1 MSTRRLTALCPLALA
16 GLVLALTACGG
27 GGSNGPDIPPPNDTP
42 GLPLVDT
49 SAVAAADPGS
59 TLPASWEHGAVMEIY
74 VRGYQD
80 SDGDGQGDLK
90 GLISRL
96 DYLRDLG
103 VKGLWLMP
111 VNASQDHDHGYA
123 VTDYR
128 AIEPQYGT
136 LADMDELVKQAHAR
150 GMGVMMDYVMNHS
163 AGLHPAFVNSR
174 DSASNPY
181 RSWYV
186 WQSPAPTGWS
196 VFGGNPWR
204 STLNGAYYA
213 PFWDQMPDFNLTN
226 AAVVNWHHD
235 NLRFWLN
242 RGVDG
247 FRFDAV
253 GNLVENGPGA
263 WQNQPQN
270 YALMHDVRS
279 LLDTYAQRSMVCE
292 APDDPKGF
300 GASTACAGAFA
311 FGLQYD
317 LVSAAK
323 GSTTALPKVA
333 AYYQTAPAGMA
344 GFVSNHDSFAGQRLW
359 DQVGGNQAQYKLA
372 AAMNLLLPGRPF
384 IYYGEEVGLG
394 SNATLNGDAALRTP
408 MSWTADKSGF
418 TSGTPWRALAGNVTT
433 QNVAAQNDS
442 GSILNFYKAML
453 ALRNSRPSIAN
464 GSYDA
469 PQVSGNLIAWLRTQG
484 SERSLVVIN
493 TGTAA
498 ADMAVDQ
505 LPANASVSNLYPAD
519 SATATANASGVVTL
533 NLPAQSVRVLNVQ
546 P

>member
-1 MSTRRLTALCPLALA
+1 MSPHRLSALTPVLVC
-16 GLVLALTACGG
+16 LVLAACGG
-27 GGSNGPDIPPPNDTP
+27 GSGPDMPPPTDII
-42 GLPLVDT
+42 LPTVDT

-59 TLPASWEHGAVMEIY
+59 TLPADWQHGAMMEIY

-80 SDGDGQGDLK
+80 SNGDGHGDLK

-96 DYLRDLG
+96 DYLKDLG

-128 AIEPQYGT
+128 AIEQQYGT
-136 LADMDELVKQAHAR
+136 LADMDELIKQAHAR

-163 AGLHPAFVNSR
+163 AGVHPAFVNSR
-174 DSASNPY
+174 DNASNPY
-181 RSWYV
+181 RNWYV
-186 WQSPAPTGWS
+186 WQNPAPTGWN
-196 VFGGNPWR
+196 VFGSNPWR
-204 STLNGAYYA
+204 SIANGAYYA

-226 AAVVNWHHD
+226 PVVVGWHHD

-253 GNLVENGPGA
+253 GNLVENGPTL
-263 WQNQPQN
+263 WQNQPEN
-270 YALMHDVRS
+270 YTLMHGVRS
-279 LLDTYAQRSMVCE
+279 LLDGYAQRSMVCE
-292 APDDPKGF
+292 APDAPQQF
-300 GASTACAGAFA
+300 GASTACGGAFA

-317 LVSAAK
+317 LVAAAK
-323 GSTTALPKVA
+323 GSSTALAKVA

-344 GFVSNHDSFAGQRLW
+344 TFLSNHDSFAGQRLW

-384 IYYGEEVGLG
+384 IYYGEEVGMG
-394 SNATLNGDAALRTP
+394 GNASLSGDWALRTP

-418 TSGTPWRALAGNVTT
+418 TSGTAWRALSGNVAT
-433 QNVAAQNDS
+433 QNVAGQTDS
-442 GSILNFYKAML
+442 SSILNFYKAML
-453 ALRNSRPSIAN
+453 ALRNSRTSIAQ
-464 GSYDA
+464 GSYDT
-469 PQVSGNLIAWLRTQG
+469 PQVNGNLVAWLRTQG

-498 ADMAVDQ
+498 ANMAVAQ
-505 LPANASVSNLYPAD
+505 LPANASLNNLYPAD
-519 SATATANASGVVTL
+519 NSTATANAGGVATL
-533 NLPAQSVRVLNVQ
+533 SLPAQSVRVLNLQ